1 MKNFIAKSDQ
11 SCCIHAWNYIILQ
24 NHFRNQQ
31 TSLCKVTNTKSTSPQ
46 PHKARVMTNGL
57 MHSDHILVFYK
68 SLTCNTTV
76 VIKLSEL
83 LASILE
89 TQGGD
94 ETETTLIA
102 SGEIPRSSWAVCL
115 SIIASIEAV
124 EPPKECPTSRSSYPC
139 HHIFT
144 EPQSFYNLKED
155 MLL

>member
-1 MKNFIAKSDQ
+1 MGECMLVFQAGLNRKAVSFILLA
-11 SCCIHAWNYIILQ
+11 IPY
-24 NHFRNQQ
+24 
-31 TSLCKVTNTKSTSPQ
+31 KSTMLKTRNNCTMQTQTYQSVSRISLRSRT
-46 PHKARVMTNGL
+46 KAA
-57 MHSDHILVFYK
+57 VFMRGIT
-68 SLTCNTTV
+68 SSCNTIV

-83 LASILE
+83 IASILE
-89 TQGGD
+89 TQGGV

-139 HHIFT
+139 HHIFS